1 MELSMIL
8 IAVHLAALVQHS
20 APKPKG
26 DWLNWTI
33 GVIVVIAVIA
43 TMYWLTVTKPRR
55 RRRRKE
61 RE

>member
-1 MELSMIL
+1 MML
-8 IAVHLAALVQHS
+8 IALHLLAVIQRS
-20 APKPKG
+20 ASKPKG

-55 RRRRKE
+55 RRRRTE